1 MYELFINGQRIGDQV
16 LAPAPSDYRRTVL
29 YNSFDVTKQVAG
41 GNADNAIGVTLG
53 NGRFYTMRQ
62 NYKPYK
68 IPTFGYPKLRLNL
81 IIEYTDGS
89 IQRINSDEKWRLTA
103 QGPIRSNNEY
113 DGEIYD
119 ARMELGNWT
128 QPGYDDFKWLKAQR
142 VSLPYGTLLSL
153 IHI

>member
-1 MYELFINGQRIGDQV
+1 
-16 LAPAPSDYRRTVL
+16 
-29 YNSFDVTKQVAG
+29 
-41 GNADNAIGVTLG
+41 
-53 NGRFYTMRQ
+53 MRQ

-119 ARMELGNWT
+119 ARMEL
-128 QPGYDDFKWLKAQR
+128 
-142 VSLPYGTLLSL
+142 
-153 IHI
+153 

>member
-1 MYELFINGQRIGDQV
+1 M
-16 LAPAPSDYRRTVL
+16 
-29 YNSFDVTKQVAG
+29 
-41 GNADNAIGVTLG
+41 
-53 NGRFYTMRQ
+53 
-62 NYKPYK
+62 
-68 IPTFGYPKLRLNL
+68 NL

-128 QPGYDDFKWLKAQR
+128 QPGYDDSKLAESATCFIAVRYTSWQYRSQHESDEKR
-142 VSLPYGTLLSL
+142 
-153 IHI
+153 

>member
-1 MYELFINGQRIGDQV
+1 MLTLHLCGLGMYELFINGQRIGDQV

-68 IPTFGYPKLRLNL
+68 IPTLVFKLRLNL

-89 IQRINSDEKWRLTA
+89 IQRINSDEN
-103 QGPIRSNNEY
+103 G
-113 DGEIYD
+113 
-119 ARMELGNWT
+119 
-128 QPGYDDFKWLKAQR
+128 
-142 VSLPYGTLLSL
+142 V
-153 IHI
+153 